1 MAPETAI
8 IAQQSTHEISPNIP
22 HSNEVTT
29 IQVGLAIIPVAFV
42 LTLAFVFI
50 KQVKYQ
56 KNLHTQLVNLKH
68 FSYIPCRNCQFF
80 DNNNYLTCA
89 VQPVIVMSSEAIDC
103 SDYAPKNR

>member
-68 FSYIPCRNCQFF
+68 FLIFH
-80 DNNNYLTCA
+80 
-89 VQPVIVMSSEAIDC
+89 VVIVSFLTTIITLLVPYNLS
-103 SDYAPKNR
+103 